1 MEKIRYAIFIGLILM
16 VLLGMPFKAKAGG
29 LSTQLGEVVVE
40 NLKIGHTYS
49 LKDLA
54 NLPLIVTNNCDNKV
68 DLKMEV
74 LAPEFSEL
82 RNNSEPIPDPSWI
95 RVDKDFFELSPGEKA
110 ISDIT
115 ISIPNDEEYFG
126 KKYQAMIWSHTVGG
140 KGFVLAY
147 GLKTGVIF
155 TIDTTRE
162 AEEDTTTFTK
172 ANLSFNLSPEE
183 IYLENIKTG
192 KLYDVWKMN
201 SLTLKIINSS
211 DQKATYKLKSLNAKN
226 SCATLTK
233 GYEDAP
239 DASFLKFSEEEF
251 TVSPYGTKEI
261 KMYLDFPRKKEY
273 RGRKYM
279 FVIYASIPDQ
289 KVVAG
294 VYSRLYA
301 SVK

>member
-1 MEKIRYAIFIGLILM
+1 MKKIRYTFFIGLILM
-16 VLLGMPFKAKAGG
+16 VLLGIPFKAKAGG

-74 LAPEFSEL
+74 LTPEFSEL

-95 RVDKDFFELSPGEKA
+95 RVAKDFFELSPGEKA
-110 ISDIT
+110 VSDII
-115 ISIPNDEEYFG
+115 ISIPDDAKYFG

-155 TIDTTRE
+155 NIDTIRQ

-172 ANLSFNLSPEE
+172 ANLSFNLTPEE
-183 IYLENIKTG
+183 IYLENVEAG
-192 KLYDVWKMN
+192 KVYDVGKRN
-201 SLTLKIINSS
+201 RLTLKIVNSS
-211 DQKATYKLKSLNAKN
+211 DQKTTYKLKSLNAKN
-226 SCATLTK
+226 SCVAITK
-233 GYEDAP
+233 DYEDAP

-251 TVSPYGTKEI
+251 TVLPYGTKEI
-261 KMYLDFPRKKEY
+261 KMYLDFPQKKEY

-301 SVK
+301 LVK